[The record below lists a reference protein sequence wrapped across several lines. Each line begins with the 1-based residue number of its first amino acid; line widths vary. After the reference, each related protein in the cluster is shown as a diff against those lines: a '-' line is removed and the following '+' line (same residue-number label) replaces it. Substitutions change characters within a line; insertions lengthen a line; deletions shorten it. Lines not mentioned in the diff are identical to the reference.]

1 MNLHLHHLASPLVS
15 TASTSR
21 LRAFGLTGQV
31 HNNGSAAALLIWQGR
46 TRGNHALNCQKKLW
60 TKIRFQHHAREDANV
75 RIRIIPKLLGN
86 SPSKRSK
93 TTYNN
98 LTKFWGN
105 VGTPCL
111 SLPRPCLDLLLLRWS
126 AYNHT
131 STRFSGPAE
140 GGGWGLQSWCPQYNW
155 SVIPSYP
162 IAFLSCNLLKELPRQ
177 GQQHPLSARVQGAGE
192 NVGECKGICS
202 DYNNQVSIA

>member
-1 MNLHLHHLASPLVS
+1 M
-15 TASTSR
+15 
-21 LRAFGLTGQV
+21 
-31 HNNGSAAALLIWQGR
+31 
-46 TRGNHALNCQKKLW
+46 
-60 TKIRFQHHAREDANV
+60 

-98 LTKFWGN
+98 LTKI
-105 VGTPCL
+105 
-111 SLPRPCLDLLLLRWS
+111 LRQRWHS
-126 AYNHT
+126 MSFLCPGPAWICCCSGGPAYNHT

-140 GGGWGLQSWCPQYNW
+140 GGGWGPAVLMS
-155 SVIPSYP
+155 SVQLVRIPSYP

-192 NVGECKGICS
+192 NVGSARASAPIITIKF
-202 DYNNQVSIA
+202 Q